1 MACKK
6 PCNNKTALDPAKLRH
21 RIEIQSVTQTA
32 DGAGGYTES
41 WATVAT
47 VWASIEPA
55 NGREKWMAMQTET
68 YMTHVIMCRYQSSI
82 TTAKRILFGARK
94 FDIVEVLNI
103 EERNAALKITAIEGS
118 L

>member
-6 PCNNKTALDPAKLRH
+6 PCNSKLALDPSKLRH
-21 RIEIQSVTQTA
+21 RIEIQSVTQTP
-32 DGAGGYTES
+32 DGAGGYTEA

-55 NGREKWMAMQTET
+55 NGRERWIAMQTET
-68 YMTHVIMCRYQSSI
+68 HVSHVIMCRYQSAI
-82 TTAKRILFGARK
+82 TTAKRILFGSRT

-103 EERNAALKITAIEGS
+103 EERNAVLKITAIEGT